1 MRKFITALLF
11 FLSMAV
17 HADNKITYPERAE
30 MLRIGGE
37 VNVAYDISREGKTE
51 NIRIISV
58 NPKYVFDRDVKRQIA
73 TWNYPKND
81 PQKDVVLR
89 VVFKAN

>member
-1 MRKFITALLF
+1 MRKFLTALLILF
-11 FLSMAV
+11 SIVV
-17 HADNKITYPERAE
+17 HADNIITYPERAE
-30 MLRIGGE
+30 ILRIVGE
-37 VNVAYDISREGKTE
+37 INVVYDISPEGKTE
-51 NIRIISV
+51 NIRVISV

-89 VVFKAN
+89 VVFKAK

>member
-1 MRKFITALLF
+1 MRKFLTALLIVF
-11 FLSMAV
+11 SIVV

-30 MLRIGGE
+30 ILRVGGE
-37 VNVAYDISREGKTE
+37 INVVYDISREGKTE

-58 NPKYVFDRDVKRQIA
+58 NPKYFFDRDVKRQIA

-81 PQKDVVLR
+81 PQKDVALR
-89 VVFKAN
+89 VVFKAK

>member
-1 MRKFITALLF
+1 MRKFLTALLIVF
-11 FLSMAV
+11 STVV
-17 HADNKITYPERAE
+17 HADNTITYPERAE

-58 NPKYVFDRDVKRQIA
+58 NPKYVFDRYVKRQIA

-89 VVFKAN
+89 VIFKAN